1 MKLKQ
6 VLSVLNQ
13 VEKTK
18 FINCLD
24 RICSSNGTYT
34 ALSKEQMKGA
44 TNDEVTELFKSVEAG
59 FSEFIT
65 EQLSM
70 AGPAVSLLV
79 NILSRDGNCVATQ
92 DWVKTLYT
100 KEWHALDIL
109 SKSIKEEV
117 INSSFEEF
125 NHGYRLKVFKACL
138 EIAYFNDNKSNR
150 QSQITDDE
158 RSILNEMAEHLK
170 ISRDEASAVEH
181 LSNPIEHTNQ
191 VVIAALE
198 ALREIGLI
206 FINRKTSEVLV
217 PDEFVVILNK
227 MQDKEIADKHLRR
240 ILRCLSDAE
249 LSSILRRY
257 GKATR
262 GVSRGEKIHSILQS
276 GIKARGILDN
286 DIFSDKETQ
295 NSRKDRLK
303 ILMDE
308 LGISVARLGATLS
321 ERIDIILDALNS
333 SLNEEFNELSASGY
347 KELHETILKE
357 FKGFDE
363 SGNPEDLDQR
373 LQRTFEL
380 ESTERL
386 STEMLRALSI
396 TPNDI
401 LFLLSN
407 EEIREVRDTL
417 DLPKRGVP
425 RAVVLQA
432 FVNANDKLIDNYE
445 LLATRDLQA
454 LRNAGLEI
462 TEAEIGVKF
471 EEATKTIFESLSL
484 NVDEELR
491 KTINTSKDKVDI
503 LISVSN
509 ADVIIGEAKTFKNGD
524 FAKYSTTSRQVKSYV
539 SRCESQGR
547 AVIQVLI
554 IAPSFSN
561 DFIESA
567 SVDTDINISLLTAAG
582 LKEIYDAYKAKKRP
596 NFSAKLLTKGGLLKT
611 ELIAKNI

>member
-24 RICSSNGTYT
+24 RICSSDSAYT

-44 TNDEVTELFKSVEAG
+44 TNDEVTELFKSVEVG

-92 DWVKTLYT
+92 DWVKSLYT
-100 KEWHALDIL
+100 EEWRTLDLL
-109 SKSIKEEV
+109 SKAIEEEIK
-117 INSSFEEF
+117 NASFEEF

-138 EIAYFNDNKSNR
+138 EVAYFNDKKINR
-150 QSQITDDE
+150 QSQITDDA

-170 ISRDEASAVEH
+170 ISTNEAAAIEH

-191 VVIAALE
+191 VVSVALE

-217 PDEFVVILNK
+217 PDEFVVILNRR
-227 MQDKEIADKHLRR
+227 QGKEIADKHLLR

-249 LSSILRRY
+249 LSSILKRY

-262 GVSRGEKIHSILQS
+262 GVSRNEKIYSILHS
-276 GIKARGILDN
+276 GIKVRSILDN

-295 NSRKDRLK
+295 NARKDRLK
-303 ILMDE
+303 NLMDE
-308 LGISVARLGATLS
+308 LDVNAQKLGTTLS
-321 ERIDIILDALNS
+321 ERIDIILNSLNS
-333 SLNEEFNELSASGY
+333 SLNEEFDELSASGY
-347 KELHETILKE
+347 KELHETLLRE

-363 SGNPEDLDQR
+363 VGNPEDLDQR
-373 LQRTFEL
+373 LQRVFEL
-380 ESTERL
+380 EPTERL

-401 LFLLSN
+401 LFLLSHD
-407 EEIREVRDTL
+407 EIREVRDTL
-417 DLPKRGVP
+417 SLTKRGEP
-425 RAVVLQA
+425 RAVVLQS
-432 FVNANDKLIDNYE
+432 FVNANDKLIENYE
-445 LLATRDLQA
+445 LLAARDLQA
-454 LRNAGLEI
+454 LRSAGLEI

-471 EEATKTIFESLSL
+471 EEATKTIFENLSL

-491 KTINTSKDKVDI
+491 KSINTAKDKIDI

-539 SRCESQGR
+539 SRCESQGK

-554 IAPSFSN
+554 IAPTFSN

-582 LKEIYDAYKAKKRP
+582 LKEIYEAYKAKKRP

>member
-24 RICSSNGTYT
+24 RICSSDSAYT

-44 TNDEVTELFKSVEAG
+44 TNDEVTELFKSVEVG

-92 DWVKTLYT
+92 DWVKSLYT
-100 KEWHALDIL
+100 EEWRTLDLL
-109 SKSIKEEV
+109 SKAIEEEIK
-117 INSSFEEF
+117 SASFEEF

-138 EIAYFNDNKSNR
+138 EVAYFNDKKTNR

-170 ISRDEASAVEH
+170 ISMDEAAAIEH
-181 LSNPIEHTNQ
+181 LSNPVEHTNQ
-191 VVIAALE
+191 VVSVALE

-217 PDEFVVILNK
+217 PDEFVVILNRR
-227 MQDKEIADKHLRR
+227 QGKEIADKHLLR

-249 LSSILRRY
+249 LSSILKRY

-262 GVSRGEKIHSILQS
+262 GVSRNEKIHSILHS
-276 GIKARGILDN
+276 GIKVRSVLDN

-295 NSRKDRLK
+295 NARKDRLK
-303 ILMDE
+303 NLMDE
-308 LGISVARLGATLS
+308 LGISVQRLGSTLS
-321 ERIDIILDALNS
+321 ERIDIILNALNS
-333 SLNEEFNELSASGY
+333 SLNEEFDELSASGY
-347 KELHETILKE
+347 KELHETLLRE
-357 FKGFDE
+357 FKGFDGV
-363 SGNPEDLDQR
+363 GNPEDLDQR
-373 LQRTFEL
+373 LQRVFEL
-380 ESTERL
+380 EPTERL

-401 LFLLSN
+401 LFLLSYD
-407 EEIREVRDTL
+407 EIREVRDTL
-417 DLPKRGVP
+417 GLTRRGEP
-425 RAVVLQA
+425 RAVVLQS
-432 FVNANDKLIDNYE
+432 FVNANDKLIENYE

-471 EEATKTIFESLSL
+471 EEATKTIFENLSL

-491 KTINTSKDKVDI
+491 KSINTAKDKVDI

-524 FAKYSTTSRQVKSYV
+524 FAKYSTTSRQVKAYV
-539 SRCESQGR
+539 SRCESQGK

-554 IAPSFSN
+554 IAPGFSN

-582 LKEIYDAYKAKKRP
+582 LKEIYEAYKAKKRP